1 MFKSTS
7 KYVALRA
14 MVSAV
19 AVAVAFAGTY
29 YYATRAT
36 IERSVPL
43 SAPAPPARAP
53 SAPRHEEVEREI
65 LNGIGSIKD
74 LKPVPQQTSVRR

>member
-7 KYVALRA
+7 KYVALCV
-14 MVSAV
+14 MVAAV
-19 AVAVAFAGTY
+19 AGVGTY

-74 LKPVPQQTSVRR
+74 LEPVPQQSSVRR

>member
-7 KYVALRA
+7 KYVALSV
-14 MVSAV
+14 MVAAV
-19 AVAVAFAGTY
+19 AGVGTY
-29 YYATRAT
+29 YYAIRARS
-36 IERSVPL
+36 EQSVPL
-43 SAPAPPARAP
+43 GAAAPPARAP

-74 LKPVPQQTSVRR
+74 LKPVPQQSSVRR